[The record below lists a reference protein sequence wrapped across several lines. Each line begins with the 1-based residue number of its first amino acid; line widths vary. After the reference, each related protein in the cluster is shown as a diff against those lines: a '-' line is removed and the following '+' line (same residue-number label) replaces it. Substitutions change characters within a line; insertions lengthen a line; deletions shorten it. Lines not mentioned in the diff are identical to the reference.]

1 MKIKVDTD
9 QIIPVIEVMKRLPVQ
24 VDNYNEAELWVGCI
38 MTLQNICELS
48 EPCSD
53 DIKKEGE

>member
-48 EPCSD
+48 ESCSD

>member
-9 QIIPVIEVMKRLPVQ
+9 QIVPVIEVMKRLPVQ

-38 MTLQNICELS
+38 MTLQNIFELS

-53 DIKKEGE
+53 DIKEEGE